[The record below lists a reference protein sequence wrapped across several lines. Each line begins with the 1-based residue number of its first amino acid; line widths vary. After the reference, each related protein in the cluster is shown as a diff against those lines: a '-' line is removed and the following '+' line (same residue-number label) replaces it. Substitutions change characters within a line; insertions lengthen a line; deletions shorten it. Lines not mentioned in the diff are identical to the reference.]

1 MILPGFNVSFSK
13 RILKNRYEKFA
24 AALEAFAVANL
35 IIWIGNIIYTINS
48 NQTLLNL
55 TLIDIDLGIILMYS
69 GFIGILNN
77 PQMLAFAALG
87 WIVAGIRVRRRYFRQ
102 STSILIMS
110 LIIPISL
117 FPILL
122 VIFAINL
129 AISSIG
135 PLILTLVLTFALLLI
150 IFNLVGLLITI
161 PAFIVMEMVK
171 DPKPMEATVNVSQ
184 NSLILSGPIPPNP
197 GEPIMYCI
205 YRMKDKPG
213 CAFLGYQVGN
223 YPLICD
229 YQSTWRACK
238 LYSHLY
244 YRLVVLENEK

>member
-1 MILPGFNVSFSK
+1 MIRPGFNVSYSK
-13 RILKNRYEKFA
+13 RVLKNRYEKFA

-69 GFIGILNN
+69 GFVGILGN
-77 PQMLAFAALG
+77 PQMLTFAALG
-87 WIVAGIRVRRRYFRQ
+87 WIVAGIRVRRKYFRQ
-102 STSILIMS
+102 SSTILILS

-117 FPILL
+117 FPIILA
-122 VIFAINL
+122 IFALNL
-129 AISSIG
+129 AVSSFGAFIFPFIIG
-135 PLILTLVLTFALLLI
+135 FAVLLIL
-150 IFNLVGLLITI
+150 FNLVGLIITL
-161 PAFIVMEMVK
+161 PAFFVMEMVK
-171 DPKPMEATVNVSQ
+171 DPKPMEAIVNVSQ
-184 NSLILSGPIPPNP
+184 NSLILSGPVPPTP
-197 GEPIMYCI
+197 GEPVMYCI

-223 YPLICD
+223 YPLMCD